1 MNRQEW
7 AQGGADS
14 WTLGNPTTV
23 KRGKSMYKEIVA
35 GGCVGIVTE
44 FSLECLNFLNEI
56 SSKIAAISE
65 GRET

>member
-1 MNRQEW
+1 
-7 AQGGADS
+7 
-14 WTLGNPTTV
+14 
-23 KRGKSMYKEIVA
+23 MYKDIVA